1 MVHSFANDDEPVIK
15 VVTVPAPP
23 QVIHVVGADGVADDS
38 GDLKAT
44 RGCDRDRKKKK
55 RKRKRRHPRSHE
67 DGEAT
72 AVDADDGLRASIR
85 CHAGHCAIGRT
96 AFDTMRK
103 SPDAFARQLR
113 IVPSYHDGDM
123 NGLKLYGIRS
133 GTIPDLLGLK
143 NGDLVTQ
150 IAGVKLDSMKRLMS
164 LSSDLYG
171 ADTVNLEVQR
181 KGETFYLSYE
191 IR

>member
-1 MVHSFANDDEPVIK
+1 MVHSFADDDEPVIK

-23 QVIHVVGADGVADDS
+23 QVVHVVGADGMDGDG
-38 GDLKAT
+38 GDLEAT

-55 RKRKRRHPRSHE
+55 RKRKRRRHHGHE
-67 DGEAT
+67 GHEAT
-72 AVDADDGLRASIR
+72 TSVTADAVLAGIR

-103 SPDAFARQLR
+103 SPEAFARQFR
-113 IVPSYHDGDM
+113 IVPSYRDGEM
-123 NGLKLYGIRS
+123 NGLKLYGIRT
-133 GTIPDLLGLK
+133 GTIADLLGLK

-164 LSSDLYG
+164 LSADLYG
-171 ADTVNLEVQR
+171 ADTVNLEVLR
-181 KGETFYLSYE
+181 KGETVYLSYE

>member
-1 MVHSFANDDEPVIK
+1 MVHSFASDDEPAIK

-23 QVIHVVGADGVADDS
+23 QVIHVVGADGVNDGS
-38 GDLKAT
+38 GELEAM

-55 RKRKRRHPRSHE
+55 RKRKRH
-67 DGEAT
+67 EAT
-72 AVDADDGLRASIR
+72 TSVTEDAVLAGIR

-113 IVPSYHDGDM
+113 IVPSYREGEM

-150 IAGVKLDSMKRLMS
+150 IAGVKLDSMKRLVS

-171 ADTVNLEVQR
+171 ADTVNLEVLR
-181 KGETFYLSYE
+181 KGETLYLSYE

>member
-1 MVHSFANDDEPVIK
+1 MVHSFASDDERVLE

-23 QVIHVVGADGVADDS
+23 QVIAVVGADGLDDDS
-38 GDLKAT
+38 GDLEAT

-67 DGEAT
+67 GSEAT
-72 AVDADDGLRASIR
+72 TVDADDALRAGIR

-113 IVPSYHDGDM
+113 IVPSYREGEM
-123 NGLKLYGIRS
+123 NGLKLYGIRT

-171 ADTVNLEVQR
+171 ADTVNLEILR
-181 KGETFYLSYE
+181 KGETLDLSYE

>member
-23 QVIHVVGADGVADDS
+23 QVVHVVGADGMDDDS
-38 GDLKAT
+38 GDLEAT

-55 RKRKRRHPRSHE
+55 RKKKRRRPRSHE
-67 DGEAT
+67 DGGAT
-72 AVDADDGLRASIR
+72 TADADDGLRAGIR

-113 IVPSYHDGDM
+113 IVPSYQDGEM

-133 GTIPDLLGLK
+133 GTTPALLGLK

-171 ADTVNLEVQR
+171 ADTVNLEVLR
-181 KGETFYLSYE
+181 KGETLYLSYE